1 MRNLK
6 KILALALALVMSL
19 SLMATANAF
28 TDDDSITDTYETAV
42 TVLSGLKVFQGY
54 DDGTFQP
61 KGAITRAEVA
71 AIIYRI
77 VTGDVADTQVGIY
90 ADYNKF
96 DDVASTSWYAG
107 YVNFCANAEYIKG
120 YDARTFGPN
129 DPVTGYQALA
139 MILRALGYD
148 KNGEFTGTNWTIQT
162 AAVGE
167 QRGITKNITAGTL
180 NVPATREVVAE
191 ILFRAILVPTVN
203 YTPAFGYTI
212 GDTSLGY
219 KTFGLE
225 EITGVVVANEYADLY
240 SDSPM
245 KAGRTELDVDG
256 ESYVIDYSTTLE
268 DIGEAHAAY
277 ITGSTVLT
285 IEKTGNTVFE
295 TGAATDIGKDS
306 DFEDVTSLERDK
318 DTTEE
323 FLNFGQDGKWTC
335 EYMLTYGYDNDLDE
349 NGNPAPHTERNVK
362 AGREIDI
369 DELRAVFSD
378 NNGYVYL
385 GTKNT
390 DNSED
395 YSSTMSWNKFR
406 NEYLENDYVENV
418 DETENGEWLKV
429 IDNDG
434 DGVADYVLKT
444 EFAMSVIER
453 IAKDNTY
460 YLADLANDDAVSFD
474 DEVEIDGADI
484 VTEDELAADDVV
496 IYNIGL
502 VGGGVGHLR
511 RILGGFD
518 PLVNVGTH
526 LVEVLHLDSVGL
538 HPLGEMII
546 CCIIHPKLSLSY
558 SVAAEKPLHTLCVT
572 AFCCTGICNV
582 KREKNAPAGPETCRG
597 TTRQL

>member
-54 DDGTFQP
+54 DDGSFLPQ
-61 KGAITRAEVA
+61 GAITRAEVA

-148 KNGEFTGTNWTIQT
+148 KNGEFTGTNWQVQT

-180 NVPATREVVAE
+180 GVAATREVVAE

-306 DFEDVTSLERDK
+306 DFEDVTSLERDE

-395 YSSTMSWNKFR
+395 YCHRRGWYQHR
-406 NEYLENDYVENV
+406 YLQE
-418 DETENGEWLKV
+418 
-429 IDNDG
+429 
-434 DGVADYVLKT
+434 
-444 EFAMSVIER
+444 
-453 IAKDNTY
+453 
-460 YLADLANDDAVSFD
+460 
-474 DEVEIDGADI
+474 
-484 VTEDELAADDVV
+484 
-496 IYNIGL
+496 
-502 VGGGVGHLR
+502 
-511 RILGGFD
+511 
-518 PLVNVGTH
+518 
-526 LVEVLHLDSVGL
+526 
-538 HPLGEMII
+538 
-546 CCIIHPKLSLSY
+546 
-558 SVAAEKPLHTLCVT
+558 
-572 AFCCTGICNV
+572 
-582 KREKNAPAGPETCRG
+582 
-597 TTRQL
+597 